1 MLHRSKVYAV
11 GLLAAVFVAGI
22 AVGAGVSAAAS
33 DREERAPRA
42 RRTEERLSYA
52 DQLERELSLT
62 PIQRESVDHILA
74 AFDDSMSAM
83 WTELRPRMDLLRTS
97 IRQNVQ
103 ELLDST
109 QQDRYRA
116 YIQRTDSARAA
127 REAARDEGGRHGRR

>member
-33 DREERAPRA
+33 DREESAPRA
-42 RRTEERLSYA
+42 RRAEERLSYA
-52 DQLERELSLT
+52 DRLERELSLT
-62 PIQRESVDHILA
+62 PIQRDSVDHILA

-103 ELLDST
+103 ELLDSA